1 QGGCRLPGGGT
12 AAAGVA
18 QRASGGGRMMCD
30 RCDQPIPPGQE
41 ERVPGGGA
49 SGAGT
54 VVVLH
59 RVLCR
64 RSPSHAAPYPAG
76 LGR

>member
-1 QGGCRLPGGGT
+1 
-12 AAAGVA
+12 
-18 QRASGGGRMMCD
+18 MMCD
-30 RCDQPIPPGQE
+30 RCDQPIKPGQE
-41 ERVPGGGA
+41 ERVPVGGA

-54 VVVLH
+54 VVILH
-59 RVLCR
+59 RQLCR

>member
-1 QGGCRLPGGGT
+1 
-12 AAAGVA
+12 
-18 QRASGGGRMMCD
+18 MMCD

>member
-1 QGGCRLPGGGT
+1 MVLSWLHRPRRGLL
-12 AAAGVA
+12 
-18 QRASGGGRMMCD
+18 MMCD
-30 RCDQPIPPGQE
+30 RCDQPIPPGEE
-41 ERVPGGGA
+41 ERVPVGGA

-59 RVLCR
+59 RELCR